1 MKWGRFELAMAPMF
15 LTVNIGTKIGFGTKI
30 GSLSQT
36 SSRQH
41 KNAGKERKP
50 GGVYSISI
58 FMSRDAKN
66 EGLLTIRDGLLLA
79 MPPLSDG
86 RI

>member
-15 LTVNIGTKIGFGTKI
+15 LTVNIGTKIG
-30 GSLSQT
+30 SLSQT

-41 KNAGKERKP
+41 ITTGKQRKP

-66 EGLLTIRDGLLLA
+66 EGFIDDQGWASIGHAPTE
-79 MPPLSDG
+79 
-86 RI
+86 